1 MSLELILNDLNSQL
15 KYEYKASES
24 LLENEFYT
32 LNNLLD
38 LINFNSDKLYRL
50 YVAKRIYLH
59 KGDIESIYTL
69 SRFTGINIIVSISN
83 AGYDFII
90 DLFGF
95 PSVNISLFMNLMD
108 KLINDLLYF
117 SNAKIS
123 IKYISLNYNTDTTSG
138 VLYELRRFN
147 YTKYEFKRPNIPKI
161 IKYNSFI
168 NMKEINNYKVD
179 TNLQRIN
186 YEYYLLQ

>member
-1 MSLELILNDLNSQL
+1 
-15 KYEYKASES
+15 
-24 LLENEFYT
+24 
-32 LNNLLD
+32 
-38 LINFNSDKLYRL
+38 
-50 YVAKRIYLH
+50 
-59 KGDIESIYTL
+59 
-69 SRFTGINIIVSISN
+69 
-83 AGYDFII
+83 
-90 DLFGF
+90 
-95 PSVNISLFMNLMD
+95 MNLMN

-117 SNAKIS
+117 SSAKIS
-123 IKYISLNYNTDTTSG
+123 IKYMSLNYNTDTTSG